1 MTETDLEVVPR
12 KPFTQPL
19 KPATDRPTREPAE
32 HPDRIPEDRA
42 THPVTS
48 RRPPSGESKA
58 RPR

>member
-12 KPFTQPL
+12 KPLTQPV
-19 KPATDRPTREPAE
+19 KPTTDRPTREPAE

-48 RRPPSGESKA
+48 RRQTAGETKG
-58 RPR
+58 RPG